1 MILRVALAIL
11 KAGEDRLQEKDIL
24 LRTAEKKYENEL
36 NP

>member
-24 LRTAEKKYENEL
+24 LRIAEKKYENEL